1 MDLLTVE
8 QTEEGS
14 YSMRAVGSAGNKRKL
29 TEQIRSGAERM
40 KKHAGKGLAL
50 CLCLGVLSAGGITAY
65 ADGPA
70 GPASDGA
77 ALSAEAA
84 KETQAEGPGKHLEEA
99 AGQTE
104 TGAEDQAAGTEN
116 QAEGTEGQNVS
127 EEQNGAEEKTEDGRI
142 MSGGRWIDPS
152 KPMIALTYDDGP
164 FAPVGNRIMD
174 CMERCN
180 GRATFFVVGNRVGS
194 YQDEMRRMQ
203 TSGHEVGNHS
213 YSHKYLQK
221 LGAAE
226 IRKEIEMGN
235 QAIASVTG
243 SAPAL
248 VRLPGGG
255 SNATV
260 LANIHQPIIL
270 WNVDTRDWA
279 TRNAD
284 QTVAAVLG
292 KVKDGD
298 IVLMHELYQATA
310 DATERLVPALAEQG
324 FQLVTV
330 SELIRFRGDA
340 APGTLYYKFPRK

>member
-1 MDLLTVE
+1 
-8 QTEEGS
+8 
-14 YSMRAVGSAGNKRKL
+14 MRILKSAGDMQNL
-29 TEQIRSGAERM
+29 TAQIRRGAEQIKRQ
-40 KKHAGKGLAL
+40 AGKGLVL
-50 CLCLGVLSAGGITAY
+50 GLCLGFLFTGGIRAY

-84 KETQAEGPGKHLEEA
+84 KETQAEGPGKHLEAEAAEA
-99 AGQTE
+99 AGGTAAGESTEEAVKESQQAQPKGQTDTE
-104 TGAEDQAAGTEN
+104 TQTS
-116 QAEGTEGQNVS
+116 GTEGQAES
-127 EEQNGAEEKTEDGRI
+127 AEEKAEDGRI

-164 FAPVGNRIMD
+164 YAPVGNRIMD
-174 CMERCN
+174 CMEKYN

-221 LGAAE
+221 LGAAD
-226 IRKEIEMGN
+226 IRKEIEMAN
-235 QAIASVTG
+235 QAVAAVTG
-243 SAPAL
+243 TAPAL

-279 TRNAD
+279 TKNAD

-298 IVLMHELYQATA
+298 IVLMHELYKPTA
-310 DATERLVPALAEQG
+310 DAAERLIPALAEQG

-330 SELIRFRGDA
+330 SELIRFRGGA
-340 APGTLYYKFPRK
+340 APGTLYYKFPPK